1 MRITPESIEIT
12 SFPGFDRSI
21 SDESIAN
28 YNIRA
33 RIYRNRRIGDF
44 LKELRL
50 IEGRNTGFPNAIKA
64 LNENGSKLLTFD
76 MDDNRTYLSVTIPV
90 HSYFAPK
97 DKRGDKKAVY
107 EKRIVEILKDEP
119 LTMTEL
125 ALAMGYKGITAKLTK
140 TVDDMIVR
148 GVIEKIAGEG
158 RTNRIK
164 VR

>member
-1 MRITPESIEIT
+1 M
-12 SFPGFDRSI
+12 
-21 SDESIAN
+21 
-28 YNIRA
+28 
-33 RIYRNRRIGDF
+33 
-44 LKELRL
+44 
-50 IEGRNTGFPNAIKA
+50 
-64 LNENGSKLLTFD
+64 
-76 MDDNRTYLSVTIPV
+76 TIPV

-148 GVIEKIAGEG
+148 GVIEKIADEG

>member
-1 MRITPESIEIT
+1 MRV
-12 SFPGFDRSI
+12 SFPEALYTYHSEVPEQAPYFQ
-21 SDESIAN
+21 
-28 YNIRA
+28 
-33 RIYRNRRIGDF
+33 IYQTHTSVS
-44 LKELRL
+44 LSLQLRL

-64 LNENGSKLLTFD
+64 LNENGSELFTFD

-107 EKRIVEILKDEP
+107 EKRIVKILKDEP